1 MAKLLHSSCFKC
13 LKRLRVKQTVVLME
27 TFRMPEV
34 SSAPEPQ
41 FLRPHSHV
49 HPNAHRHIFSK
60 KSSKVIYAHTRTH
73 ISENFPALIF
83 TKIAAPAHVHTPKHS
98 RTLKICSYVLSQDNK

>member
-49 HPNAHRHIFSK
+49 HPNAHWHIFSK
-60 KSSKVIYAHTRTH
+60 KNPQKSFTPPDAH
-73 ISENFPALIF
+73 F
-83 TKIAAPAHVHTPKHS
+83 
-98 RTLKICSYVLSQDNK
+98 